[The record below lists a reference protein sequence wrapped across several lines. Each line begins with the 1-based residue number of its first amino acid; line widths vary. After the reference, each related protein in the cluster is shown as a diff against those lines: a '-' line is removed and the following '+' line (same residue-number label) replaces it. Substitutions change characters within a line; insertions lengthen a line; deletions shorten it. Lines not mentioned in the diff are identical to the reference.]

1 MQICFEV
8 IKTEA
13 HRFLGIK
20 KDGKVNISEECFS
33 SSTSILEEKEN
44 KQKEHINLKDKLRVL
59 KILLRIAFQEK
70 FGNHCA

>member
-1 MQICFEV
+1 MQVCFKV

-20 KDGKVNISEECFS
+20 KYGKVKSKNVFS

-44 KQKEHINLKDKLRVL
+44 KRKEHINLKDKLRVF
-59 KILLRIAFQEK
+59 KMLLRIAFQEK
-70 FGNHCA
+70 FGNHYA